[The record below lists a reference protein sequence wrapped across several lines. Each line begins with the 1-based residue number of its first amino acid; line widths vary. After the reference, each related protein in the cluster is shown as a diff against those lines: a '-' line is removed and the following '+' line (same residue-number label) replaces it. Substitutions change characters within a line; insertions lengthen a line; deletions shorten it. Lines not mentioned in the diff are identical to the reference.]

1 MRLSLVVAWNEAV
14 RLCRI
19 RTVVLMLLALP
30 LLIIFLLGNALESAL
45 EPVSL
50 SVTVEGGGPLRE
62 AAESY
67 LASPAVAGYVDAE
80 SRGSEE
86 DVREDVRS
94 GKADFGFALTEEGV
108 HYYPGQFNE
117 RNLIA
122 ESVLDR
128 FVAAANVRMSAAAAA
143 PTLSGEAVEQSLSRA
158 SSSERVRI
166 GTLLARNSTDYNN
179 FSAVQYYS
187 VAYLIMFLLY
197 SGMSAALS
205 LTEEREKGTLLRLY
219 SMPVS
224 LNVLL
229 FGKLMGSALFACLQ
243 AIVIVGFTRAV
254 YGVDWGG
261 SYGAIAL
268 VCALVSATAIGFAI
282 VVCSFVRNSRAIE
295 SIFSLVIVAMTFLS
309 GGMIADLGPGLRE
322 AGKFTIN
329 HWANEVLR
337 LLMAG
342 GTLGEGWREALV
354 LGAIAAT
361 VVTAAMLRFRKAV
374 ALA

>member
-1 MRLSLVVAWNEAV
+1 MRLSLEVAWNEVV
-14 RLCRI
+14 RLCRV

-30 LLIIFLLGNALESAL
+30 LLIIFLLGNALESDL
-45 EPVSL
+45 EPVGM
-50 SVTVEGGGPLRE
+50 SVAVEGGGPLGD
-62 AAESY
+62 AAERY
-67 LASPAVAGYVDAE
+67 LASPAVAGYVE
-80 SRGSEE
+80 TQSRGSEE
-86 DVREDVRS
+86 EVREDVRS
-94 GKADFGFALTEEGV
+94 GKADFGFGLTEDGV
-108 HYYPGQFNE
+108 RYYPGQFSE

-128 FVAAANVRMSAAAAA
+128 FVANANVRIAAAEAI
-143 PTLSGEAVEQSLSRA
+143 PGLSGEAVEQSLA
-158 SSSERVRI
+158 GVPASERVQI
-166 GTLLARNSTDYNN
+166 GTLVARNNTDYSN

-197 SGMSAALS
+197 SGMSAAVG
-205 LTEEREKGTLLRLY
+205 LTDEREKGTLLRLY

-243 AIVIVGFTRAV
+243 ATVIVGFTKTV

-268 VCALVSATAIGFAI
+268 VCGLVSAAAIGFAI
-282 VVCSFVRNSRAIE
+282 VVCSFVRSRRAIE
-295 SIFSLVIVAMTFLS
+295 SIFSLAITGMTFVS
-309 GGMIADLGPGLRE
+309 GGMIADLGSGMRE
-322 AGKFTIN
+322 LGKFTIN

-337 LLMAG
+337 LLMSG
-342 GTLGEGWREALV
+342 GTLGEGWREAFV
-354 LGAIAAT
+354 LGAIAAAI
-361 VVTAAMLRFRKAV
+361 VAAAMLRFRKAV